1 MQFLWL
7 EESTKLDRRV
17 TLSQYREYKDGDEES
32 ILNLYNT
39 IYSTER
45 DKSYWEWQFKNYP
58 GGKPIICL
66 AEDGDKLIGQT
77 TLLPTK
83 INYQGKQLNAGYSI
97 DSMVDKEYRR
107 QGIFVDL
114 AQKSYDRGIEQGINF
129 RYGFPIYGAL
139 LGLTEKLGVKIVD
152 DIPVFIRIFRLDNY
166 LTSRLNN
173 KTLAKI
179 ISLPSLLFTKLL
191 YKEKRIKPKKAYLIK
206 EIDEFNEDFDKLWD
220 KLKDLSPL
228 MTPRK
233 VEFLN
238 WRIKNHPTI
247 KYTTFGAY
255 VNDDLVG
262 YMVIKVEEKK
272 VRKGFSLRV
281 GHIIDMFGEDE
292 NVIGSIY
299 MELKKYLK
307 QQNIDFILSWAGDS
321 MLYRKL
327 LVDLGFYKTK
337 TSIPFL
343 VKELLGDKDLEQIVT
358 NEANWFVLP
367 IESDIY

>member
-7 EESTKLDRRV
+7 EGSTKLDRRF
-17 TLSQYREYKDGDEES
+17 TLVQYREYIDGDEKS
-32 ILNLYNT
+32 ILDLYNS

-45 DKSYWEWQFKNYP
+45 DKIYWDWQFKHYP

-66 AEDGDKLIGQT
+66 GEHNEKLVGQT
-77 TLLPTK
+77 TLLPSI
-83 INYQGKQLNAGYSI
+83 INYQGKELSAGYSI
-97 DSMVDKEYRR
+97 DSMVAKEYRR
-107 QGIFVDL
+107 QGVFVKL
-114 AQKSYDRGIEQGINF
+114 AQKSYDLGIKQGLSF

-179 ISLPSLLFTKLL
+179 ISLPSLVFTKFL
-191 YKEKRIKPKKAYLIK
+191 YKEKRIKPKASYIVK
-206 EIDEFNEDFDKLWD
+206 EIDEFNTDFDNLWD
-220 KLKDLSPL
+220 RLKDAKPL

-233 VEFLN
+233 AEFLN

-247 KYTTFGAY
+247 EYTTFGAY
-255 VNDDLVG
+255 LNDDLVG
-262 YMVIKVEEKK
+262 YMVIKVEDKK

-292 NVIGSIY
+292 NVIGCIY
-299 MELKKYLK
+299 LKVKDYLK

-321 MLYRKL
+321 MLYRNL
-327 LVDLGFYKTK
+327 LVNLGFYKTK

-343 VKELLGDKDLEQIVT
+343 VKELSGDNDLEGIVT
-358 NEANWFVLP
+358 NEKNWFVLP